1 MKEVH
6 NNVQDFKKV
15 YKEIVKELIEI
26 RTLAKFSQQFM
37 AEWLKIDRRKIIAFE
52 NLKKVDLET
61 MLKYSDK
68 LSVDIKFNYIIKMNT
83 KK

>member
-68 LSVDIKFNYIIKMNT
+68 LSVDIKFNYIIK
-83 KK
+83 